1 MESAEFCSLPARN
14 NTLSSVFSNSS
25 NRWFSRFAC
34 ILHFSFNRK
43 SSFYFSRVW
52 PIFRFF
58 EAFIR
63 KYLPFFI
70 LLQLHFLRKFFSF
83 SSHNLASFFKTSPL
97 SNFVL
102 STNRSSL
109 SFPFFSPIFPFQLHF
124 LPCFL
129 TEFIRFYLR

>member
-70 LLQLHFLRKFFSF
+70 LLRLHFLRKFFFLSLPTTWLLSSKLPLFLTSF
-83 SSHNLASFFKTSPL
+83 FLRIDLRFLFPSFPQSSHFSFI
-97 SNFVL
+97 
-102 STNRSSL
+102 
-109 SFPFFSPIFPFQLHF
+109 FSHVF
-124 LPCFL
+124 
-129 TEFIRFYLR
+129 